1 MRQDPGTLML
11 FAAGLGTR
19 MGTLTKNIPKPMLQI
34 AGRTLIDRALDIA
47 DAAGI
52 ERKVVNLHYHGAQI
66 AAHLAPRRDVAL
78 SWERDQILDT
88 GGGLRAALPL
98 LGPGPVLTLNPDAVW
113 SGPNPLGQLQAAWD
127 GARMDALLLLLPLAS
142 VKGRTGAAD
151 FTLHP
156 DGRITR
162 AGTTG
167 QHLYLGAQII
177 CTDRLSDIPA
187 SVFSLNQLWDRMI
200 ADRRAYGLLYTGNWC
215 DVGTPQG
222 LAQAAALLASHH
234 V

>member
-1 MRQDPGTLML
+1 MRQDPSTLML
-11 FAAGLGTR
+11 FAAGMGTR
-19 MGTLTKNIPKPMLQI
+19 MGTLTKDLPKPLLPL

-52 ERKVVNLHYHGAQI
+52 ARKVVNLHYRGAQI
-66 AAHLAPRRDVAL
+66 AAHLAVRNDVAL

-127 GARMDALLLLLPLAS
+127 GARMDALLLLLPLPS
-142 VKGRTGAAD
+142 VKGRAGAAD

-156 DGRITR
+156 DGRIAR
-162 AGTTG
+162 AGQAG

-177 CTDRLSDIPA
+177 RTDGLADIPA
-187 SVFSLNQLWDRMI
+187 SVFSLNQVWDRMI
-200 ADRRAYGLLYTGNWC
+200 TDRRAYGLLYSGNWC

-222 LAQAAALLASHH
+222 LAEAAELLARGH